1 MKKERSKYYGIEL
14 YEESENL
21 CFREKMEKIKNY
33 DYAYIKHDKDGCKEH
48 YHVVLDFANYR
59 YKNAVCEEFDLPS
72 NYVEP
77 INSIDGMLTY
87 LIHLNQ
93 KNKHQYGIDEV
104 NGTQKT
110 LSKFHKALKNNGKVE
125 EEKVVELIDY
135 ISNQEYLTTMRFI
148 RYACSIGM
156 FDIVRRSQ
164 YLFNKIIDEHNK
176 QVLMFVDDIKL
187 SWYNEKE

>member
-33 DYAYIKHDKDGCKEH
+33 DYAYIKHDKDGVKEH

-59 YKNAVCEEFDLPS
+59 YKNAVCEEFNLPA

-93 KNKHQYGIDEV
+93 KNKYQYQIDEV

-125 EEKVVELIDY
+125 EDKVMELIDY
-135 ISNQEYLTTMRFI
+135 ISNQEYLTTIRFI

-176 QVLMFVDDIKL
+176 QVLMFVDDVKL
-187 SWYNEKE
+187 SWYNERE